1 MMKKVYIVKSLLF
14 LFWLFSASFLFS
26 QNDSLGYNA
35 AYWNGYADKLQLPPD
50 QRLEFLNAHKRLKD
64 GVPQSKNQ
72 HSHAFA
78 AKNSTASTFA
88 GACINADFET
98 GNFTGWSRSS
108 GYHPLFNAAG
118 CCPNAGGQQLIT
130 SGAGVDPFG
139 GFPVVFP
146 GGNFSLR
153 LGNSGTGGEA
163 DRIEQT
169 FLVSANNAN
178 FTYRYAVVLE
188 DPGHSTNQQ
197 PAFLVEMLDTT
208 GAQVPCTYYY
218 VAAGQ
223 GIPGFFNSSTA
234 GVIYKPWT
242 TVALNL
248 NPYIGQNLTIRF
260 TTYDCSLGGHFGYAY
275 IDGVCQAFT
284 GNGADTICAGTNTVF
299 CAPTGM
305 ASYTWNGPGITN
317 LVNNCATVSAQG
329 IYTVQTEL
337 FTGCPGPSFTYTLTL
352 QNSPTIT
359 ASADQTVC
367 ANNASVTVNSTITGY
382 PASPQWTTNGS
393 GTLVNPLLPVAG
405 YSPSLADKALG
416 TVSLIVT
423 TINNGKCGTDA
434 DTVVVTITPAPVLN
448 TGGTATMCSS
458 STYTFNATASGTFS
472 GTWTTPGTGT
482 FTPSA
487 AALNAM
493 YQPSASDILSG
504 TVPFTLT
511 STNNG
516 NCLPVTS
523 TFVLTI
529 HKQPTLTSTPLPTIC
544 STASVVALNSTVTGI
559 STGAVWTSNGTG
571 SIVANGTTSAFYYLS
586 AADKTL
592 TQLAYTLT
600 STGNGACA
608 ASSSVMPLSITPLAT
623 VTAGSHQRLCS
634 TQNSVALN
642 GNVSGGTTSGV
653 WTTSGSGT
661 TSPSASQLQTT
672 YFYSPAD
679 IQNGLIT
686 FTLTSTNNGV
696 CASRKDTLSLRI
708 IQQATIS
715 ALPNRTLCSHLP
727 TASLTATIT
736 GFSNTGV
743 WSTSGTGTIA
753 NTTTTSTIYTFSPVD
768 QLNSPVTFTLTSTN
782 NDVCV
787 ADTRTTSIT
796 IVPIA
801 TVNAGVN
808 QFICSA
814 QNTIAVSGTI
824 TGLTTSGSWA
834 SASGGL
840 FLPPNSVNSTY
851 TLTSNEINAGFVTF
865 TLTST
870 NNGTCPARADTV
882 RMKIMKQPTI
892 TVAGSTTICSTQPTF
907 QVSGTLV
914 GGLNQAQWVHNGAGT
929 LTSNNTVINNVYS
942 LSPNDIQA
950 GTVIFTL
957 SSVNSSPC
965 AESSGTIALE
975 IRKIAQVTAGTPQ
988 VLCSNTP
995 TLSLLGTIGGAA
1007 TTGTWSSNGS
1017 GGYPVGNVPVTT
1029 YTLSGADRLKTQLI
1043 FTLTSVDNGVC
1054 PPVRD
1059 NVRITL
1065 HTLPLVKA
1073 GNDKGIC
1080 NTQSLVTLN
1089 GQVGGYTS
1097 SGVWSTSGSGS
1108 FVPSPTLMN
1117 ITYLLAPADF
1127 ANGKIDFVLTST
1139 NNGVCP
1145 AIQDTIVVSISK
1157 APLVNITSDS
1167 VVCEKQNPIT
1177 LNASVLLGSGVYEWQ
1192 SSGTGTFQPNPNKNV
1207 VKYLFSAADVKS
1219 GYVYFSFNAKNNG
1232 ACGNML
1238 FPRKLQI
1245 LPGAKANFSASA
1257 YTLTL
1262 PDGNLTFTN
1271 LSKQADSYKW
1281 NFGDG
1286 NTSTLKDPVIAYK
1299 FTGYYDVQ
1307 LIADNT
1313 YHCAD
1318 TSSQRIT
1325 VISEVLFPNAFTPN
1339 ASGPSDGRYNPYDNT
1354 NDIFFPFTD
1363 GVVNYDLQ
1371 IYNRWG
1377 ELIFRSTDVKIGWD
1391 GYFNGK
1397 LCQQDTY
1404 VWKANLEFFD
1414 GRKLV
1419 RAGTITLLR

>member
-1 MMKKVYIVKSLLF
+1 MMKKEHITKSLL
-14 LFWLFSASFLFS
+14 LFISLLAATCLFS
-26 QNDSLGYNA
+26 QKDSLGYNT
-35 AYWNGYADKLQLPPD
+35 AYWSGYADKLQLPPD

-64 GVPQSKNQ
+64 GVPLSKNQ
-72 HSHAFA
+72 HTHTTA
-78 AKNSTASTFA
+78 AKNTTASTYA
-88 GACINADFET
+88 GPCVNADFET
-98 GNFTGWSRSS
+98 GNFSGWVRSS

-169 FLVSANNAN
+169 FLVSSNNAN

-337 FTGCPGPSFTYTLTL
+337 FTGCPGPSFTYTLTI
-352 QNSPTIT
+352 QNSPTIA
-359 ASADQTVC
+359 ASANQTVC

-382 PASPQWTTNGS
+382 PASPQWITSGS
-393 GTLVNPLLPVAG
+393 GTLLNPLLNNTS
-405 YSPSLADKALG
+405 YQPSAADKALG
-416 TVSLIVT
+416 TVSLIVS

-434 DTVVVTITPAPVLN
+434 DTVVVTITPAPQLA
-448 TGGTATMCSS
+448 TGGTATICS
-458 STYTFNATASGTFS
+458 TNTHTFNATASGTFG
-472 GTWTTPGTGT
+472 GTWSTTGSGT
-482 FTPSA
+482 FTPTA
-487 AALNAM
+487 TALNAI
-493 YQPSASDILSG
+493 YQPSTADILSG

-523 TFVLTI
+523 TFVLNI
-529 HKQPTLTSTPLPTIC
+529 HKQPTLTATPLPTIC
-544 STASVVALNSTVTGI
+544 STASVVALNSTITGI
-559 STGAVWTSNGTG
+559 STSAAWSSNGTG
-571 SIVANGTTSAFYYLS
+571 TLVANGNASAFYYLS

-592 TQLAYTLT
+592 TQLQYTLT
-600 STGNGACA
+600 STNNGACA
-608 ASSSVMPLSITPLAT
+608 ATSSLLPLTITPLAT
-623 VTAGSHQRLCS
+623 VTAGNHQRVCS

-642 GNVSGGTTSGV
+642 GNITGGTTSGI

-661 TSPSASQLQTT
+661 TSPSNSQLQTT

-679 IQNGLIT
+679 IQNGLVT

-696 CASRKDTLSLRI
+696 CAARKDTLSLRV

-715 ALPNRTLCSHLP
+715 AIPNRTLCSHLP
-727 TASLTATIT
+727 TAALTATIS
-736 GFSNTGV
+736 GFSSTGL

-768 QLNSPVTFTLTSTN
+768 PLNSPVTFTFTTTN

-787 ADTRTTSIT
+787 AETHTANIT

-824 TGLTTSGSWA
+824 TGLTSSGSWA

-840 FLPPNSVNSTY
+840 FLPANSLNSTY
-851 TLTSNEINAGFVTF
+851 TLTQNEINAGFVTF
-865 TLTST
+865 TLTSI

-892 TVAGSTTICSTQPTF
+892 SVAAGNTICSTQPTF
-907 QVSGTLV
+907 QVSGSLV
-914 GGLNQAQWVHNGAGT
+914 GGLHQAIWQHTGTGT
-929 LTSNNTVINNVYS
+929 LSPNNSALNSIYNIS
-942 LSPNDIQA
+942 KNDIQA
-950 GTVIFTL
+950 GLVIFTL

-965 AESSGTIALE
+965 AEASGTIALQ
-975 IRKIAQVTAGTPQ
+975 IRKIAQVTAGLPQ

-995 TLSLLGTIGGAA
+995 TLSLSGTIGGAA

-1017 GGYPVGNVPVTT
+1017 GGYPVGNVPITT
-1029 YTLSGADRLKTQLI
+1029 YTLSGADRIKTQLL

-1059 NVRITL
+1059 TVRITL
-1065 HTLPLVKA
+1065 HTLPVVKA

-1080 NTQSLVTLN
+1080 NTQSLVTLS
-1089 GQVGGYTS
+1089 GQVGGYTHT
-1097 SGVWSTSGSGS
+1097 GIWNTTGSGS
-1108 FVPSPTLMN
+1108 IVPSPTLMN

-1127 ANGKIDFVLTST
+1127 ANGKIEFVLTST

-1145 AIQDTIVVSISK
+1145 ATQDTIVVSISK
-1157 APLVNITSDS
+1157 APLVNISSDS
-1167 VVCEKQNPIT
+1167 VVCEKQNPIA
-1177 LNASVLLGSGVYEWQ
+1177 LNAAVVFGSNLYEWQ
-1192 SSGTGTFQPNPNKNV
+1192 SSGTGTFLPNPYKNAV
-1207 VKYLFSAADVKS
+1207 NYLFSAADVKS
-1219 GYVYFSFNAKNNG
+1219 GYVYFSFIAKNNG

-1245 LPGAKANFSASA
+1245 LPGAKAAFSASD

-1262 PDGNLTFTN
+1262 PDGAITFTN
-1271 LSKQADSYKW
+1271 LSTQADRFKW

-1286 NTSTLKDPVIAYK
+1286 TTSVIKDPVVRYK

-1313 YHCAD
+1313 YRCAD
-1318 TSSQRIT
+1318 TTTQRIT
-1325 VISEVLFPNAFTPN
+1325 VISEALFPNAFTPN
-1339 ASGPSDGRYNPYDNT
+1339 ASGPTDGRYNPLDNS
-1354 NDIFFPFTD
+1354 NDVFFPFTD

-1391 GYFNGK
+1391 GYFNDK